1 MVAILTNVSNRSSYL
16 GGVFEYEILVTQA
29 IINNTLIIIGFVFW
43 GVLLIKKNIIFAI
56 NKAVKNQ
63 YNPPNNVIFS
73 RKERYVSWE

>member
-1 MVAILTNVSNRSSYL
+1 MYPIKVVTC
-16 GGVFEYEILVTQA
+16 GGVFEYVILVTQA
-29 IINNTLIIIGFVFW
+29 IVNNTHIIIGFVFW

-63 YNPPNNVIFS
+63 NIPPNNVIFS